1 MLGKSSKGVE
11 IVCVEFKNLIDKE
24 DILLD
29 SERLKE
35 FNDKQILRN
44 KIDDLAEGFIGNNIS
59 ADDFENITMIY
70 KFAEQIKEKII

>member
-1 MLGKSSKGVE
+1 M
-11 IVCVEFKNLIDKE
+11 CVEFKNLIDKE